1 MAVSYP
7 KVSLAKMHWIH
18 CLGWNF
24 QSYVCCNSPFWMP
37 FCWLMLLTC
46 SSSKEG
52 DKVLKG
58 KLERNSARFTDTL
71 HHYVKT
77 QQTLHTDFVY
87 QDSFHCV
94 LKCLVNVE
102 CSLFSFKLQTHF
114 GRKHLCE
121 LLTSDKFGRAEFHH
135 YSILVGYRF
144 PSYKNTI
151 LLCF

>member
-1 MAVSYP
+1 MAVGYL
-7 KVSLAKMHWIH
+7 KVSLAKMQRIDR
-18 CLGWNF
+18 LEWNF
-24 QSYVCCNSPFWMP
+24 QSYVCCNRPFWMP
-37 FCWLMLLTC
+37 FCCLMLLTC

-58 KLERNSARFTDTL
+58 KLERNLASFTDIF

-102 CSLFSFKLQTHF
+102 CNSFSFKLQTHF

-121 LLTSDKFGRAEFHH
+121 LLTSDKFGRFCVRRTCRISSLQYFVELFI
-135 YSILVGYRF
+135 SI
-144 PSYKNTI
+144 I
-151 LLCF
+151 

>member
-58 KLERNSARFTDTL
+58 KLERNSASFTDTL

-102 CSLFSFKLQTHF
+102 CSSFSFKLQTHF

-151 LLCF
+151 VLCF